1 MRLPTGGRMKIKMVD
16 VKRQYLSHKREINQA
31 VLEVM
36 ESGQFINGPA
46 VHQLAKDMQD
56 YLGVKYA
63 IPCASGTDALQL
75 ALMALEIGPGD
86 EVITTPFTFVATAE
100 TIAILG
106 ARPVYVDIDEK
117 TLNLD
122 PSQIESAITP
132 RTKAIIPV
140 HLYGQ
145 SVDMD
150 PIMELADRKGLAV
163 IEDAAQAVGEKYK
176 GQKVCSLGLLGCI
189 SFFPSKNLGAY
200 GDAGM
205 VVTKDEKVADKV
217 KMIANH
223 GSRKRYYHDL
233 LGINSRLDTI
243 QAAILRIKLKYL
255 DQWNEQRRKNA
266 LYYSELLSSLEV
278 VTPYIA
284 DYADHIFHQYT
295 IQLEKKRDE
304 LHQFLNEKNIPNA
317 IYYPIPLHLQDA
329 YVKSSGYKKGAF
341 PISEK
346 MAERVISLPMH
357 PDLTREEQQY
367 IVDNI
372 KNFFNTIED

>member
-1 MRLPTGGRMKIKMVD
+1 MVD
-16 VKRQYLSHKREINQA
+16 VKRQYLQHKKEIDQA

-46 VHQLAKDMQD
+46 VHQLAEDMQT
-56 YLGVKYA
+56 YLGAKYA

-75 ALMALEIGPGD
+75 ALMALDIGPGD

-106 ARPVYVDIDEK
+106 ARPVYVDIEEK
-117 TLNLD
+117 TFNLD

-132 RTKAIIPV
+132 KTKAIIPV

-150 PIMELADRKGLAV
+150 PIMELAEKKGLAV
-163 IEDAAQAVGEKYK
+163 IEDAAQAVGERYK
-176 GQKVCSLGLLGCI
+176 GKKVCSLGNLGCI

-205 VVTKDEKVADKV
+205 VVTNSDQLADKV

-233 LGINSRLDTI
+233 LGVNSRLDTI
-243 QAAILRIKLKYL
+243 QAAILRVKLNYL
-255 DQWNEQRRKNA
+255 DQWNDQRRKNA
-266 LYYSELLSSLEV
+266 HYYSELLSPLGV
-278 VTPYIA
+278 VTPFIA
-284 DYADHIFHQYT
+284 EYADHIFHQYT
-295 IQLEKKRDE
+295 IQLEQKRDE

-329 YVKSSGYKKGAF
+329 YIKTSGYKKGDF
-341 PISEK
+341 PISER
-346 MAERVISLPMH
+346 MSERVISLPMH
-357 PDLTREEQQY
+357 PDLNREEQEY
-367 IVDNI
+367 IVENI
-372 KNFFNTIED
+372 KNFLNSN

>member
-1 MRLPTGGRMKIKMVD
+1 
-16 VKRQYLSHKREINQA
+16 
-31 VLEVM
+31 
-36 ESGQFINGPA
+36 
-46 VHQLAKDMQD
+46 
-56 YLGVKYA
+56 
-63 IPCASGTDALQL
+63 
-75 ALMALEIGPGD
+75 
-86 EVITTPFTFVATAE
+86 VITTPFTFVATAE

>member
-1 MRLPTGGRMKIKMVD
+1 MKIQMVD
-16 VKRQYLSHKREINQA
+16 VKRQYLQHKNEIDQA

-46 VHQLAKDMQD
+46 VHQLAEDMQA

-75 ALMALEIGPGD
+75 ALMALDIGPGD

-106 ARPVYVDIDEK
+106 ARPVYVDIEEN
-117 TLNLD
+117 TFNLD

-132 RTKAIIPV
+132 KTKAIIPV

-150 PIMELADRKGLAV
+150 PMMELAAKKGLAV
-163 IEDAAQAVGEKYK
+163 IEDAAQAVGERYK
-176 GQKVCSLGLLGCI
+176 GKKVCSLGSLGCI

-205 VVTKDEKVADKV
+205 VVTNSDQLADKV

-233 LGINSRLDTI
+233 LGVNSRLDTI
-243 QAAILRIKLKYL
+243 QAAILRVKLNYL
-255 DQWNEQRRKNA
+255 DQWNDQRRKNA
-266 LYYSELLSSLEV
+266 HYYSELLSPLGV
-278 VTPYIA
+278 VTPFIA
-284 DYADHIFHQYT
+284 EYSDHIFHQYT
-295 IQLEKKRDE
+295 IQLEEKRDE

-329 YVKSSGYKKGAF
+329 YIKTSGYKKGDF
-341 PISEK
+341 PISER
-346 MAERVISLPMH
+346 MSERVISLPMH
-357 PDLTREEQQY
+357 PDLTREEQEY
-367 IVDNI
+367 IVENI
-372 KNFFNTIED
+372 KQFLNSN

>member
-1 MRLPTGGRMKIKMVD
+1 MKIQMVD
-16 VKRQYLSHKREINQA
+16 VKRQYLKYKDQIEPA
-31 VLEVM
+31 VLEVL
-36 ESGQFINGPA
+36 ESGQFINGPD
-46 VHQLAKDMQD
+46 VHRLADDMQN
-56 YLGVKYA
+56 YLDVKFA

-75 ALMALEIGPGD
+75 ALMALDIGPGD

-106 ARPVYVDIDEK
+106 AKPVYVDIDEQ
-117 TLNLD
+117 TFNIDTNL
-122 PSQIESAITP
+122 IEHAITAK
-132 RTKAIIPV
+132 TKAIIPV

-145 SVDMD
+145 TVDMD
-150 PIMELADRKGLAV
+150 PLLEIANKHGLAV
-163 IEDAAQAVGEKYK
+163 IEDAAQAVGERYK
-176 GQKVCSLGLLGCI
+176 GEKVCSLGLMGCI

-205 VVTKDEKVADKV
+205 VVTQDEKMADKL

-223 GSRKRYYHDL
+223 GSKTRYYHHI
-233 LGINSRLDTI
+233 LGVNSRLDTI
-243 QAAILRIKLKYL
+243 QAAILRVKLNYL
-255 DQWNEQRRKNA
+255 DEWNRQRRVNA
-266 LYYSELLSSLEV
+266 QYYSDKLADSGV

-295 IQLEKKRDE
+295 IQLESGRDE
-304 LHQFLNEKNIPNA
+304 LQAFLNEKSIPNA

-329 YVKSSGYKKGAF
+329 YRETSGYKSGDF

-357 PDLTREEQQY
+357 PDLTHEEQDY
-367 IVDNI
+367 IVDTI
-372 KNFFNTIED
+372 KQFLKR